1 MTDQTPPH
9 DDEPTTPPGSEEPT
23 TEQPPAA
30 QAPPSSS
37 HGGADGGPRRL
48 YRSRSDRVIG
58 GVCGGVARHFDI
70 DPVIVRV
77 VAVALVLVGG
87 AGVILYLAALLLVP
101 DEDAAG
107 GPADPP
113 RRGVAIAGVVLL
125 VIAVAVLLPFHGG
138 WWGGGTFVL
147 GLIALAGLVV
157 WRMATGERLPG
168 DASSVLRAVLVG
180 VALLLL
186 CGALA
191 IAAAWAVADGGG
203 EVVAGAIVAIG
214 LALVAGAFL
223 DRRARWLIVP
233 AMAIALPAG
242 VVSAADIDISG
253 GVGERTYRPVEAAT
267 IRPSY
272 HLGMGRL
279 VVDLRGADL
288 PPGDR
293 PLKVKVGVGEALV
306 IVDRDV
312 CVTSNAHLG
321 AGGVSVFD
329 RDSGG
334 IDVDWQDDRTAPARN
349 ARVVLDGDVGVG
361 ALLVRHTDDDG
372 HDFRRGIDQINT
384 GCL

>member
-1 MTDQTPPH
+1 MTDETPPH
-9 DDEPTTPPGSEEPT
+9 DDDPTIPPGSEEPT
-23 TEQPPAA
+23 TEQPPAG
-30 QAPPSSS
+30 QAPPSPQ
-37 HGGADGGPRRL
+37 GAADGGPKRL
-48 YRSRSDRVIG
+48 YRSRTDRVIG
-58 GVCGGVARHFDI
+58 GVCGGIARHFEI

-77 VAVALVLVGG
+77 VAVALVFVGG

-101 DEDAAG
+101 DEDPAG
-107 GPADPP
+107 GPGEPP
-113 RRGVAIAGVVLL
+113 RRGVAITGILLL
-125 VIAVAVLLPFHGG
+125 VVAIGVLLPFHGG

-157 WRMATGERLPG
+157 WRMVTGERLPG
-168 DASSVLRAVLVG
+168 DASSVLRAVVVG
-180 VALLLL
+180 VALLLV

-191 IAAAWAVADGGG
+191 VGAAWAAADGGG
-203 EVVAGAIVAIG
+203 EVVAGAILAIG

-223 DRRARWLIVP
+223 DRRVRWLILP
-233 AMAIALPAG
+233 ALAIALPAG

-253 GVGERTYRPVEAAT
+253 GVGERTYRPVDAAT

-288 PPGDR
+288 LPGDR

-312 CVTSNAHLG
+312 CVTSKAHLG
-321 AGGVSVFD
+321 AGGVSVFG

-334 IDVDWQDDRTAPARN
+334 LDVDWQDDRAAPMRN

-361 ALLVRHTDDDG
+361 ALLVRHTDDEG
-372 HDFRRGIDQINT
+372 HGFRGRIDRINS